1 MPSAHPQTP
10 APQIGLPNLPNQ
22 RYRLM
27 TKRGCSYNLM
37 LVGQSGLGK
46 TTFINTLFGGETLRE
61 WKEDTVRGRES
72 EVGIFVVQALVKLA
86 FSIQHGK

>member
-1 MPSAHPQTP
+1 
-10 APQIGLPNLPNQ
+10 
-22 RYRLM
+22 M

-61 WKEDTVRGRES
+61 WKEGSVRGREG
-72 EVGIFVVQALVKLA
+72 EVGIFVVQALVNLY
-86 FSIQHGK
+86 FNL